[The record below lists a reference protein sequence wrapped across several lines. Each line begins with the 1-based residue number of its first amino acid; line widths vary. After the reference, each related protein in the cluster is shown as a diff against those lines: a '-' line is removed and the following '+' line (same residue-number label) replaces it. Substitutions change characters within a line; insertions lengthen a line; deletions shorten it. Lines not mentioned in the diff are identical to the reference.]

1 MNNID
6 IQSNMG
12 VNLEAQKIATTE
24 LQFDRHNPRLIEF
37 SIDQNTSEKK
47 VLNILWAEMAVDEIV
62 LSILANGFFDNEALL
77 AVQEDNKIVVIEG
90 NRRLAAVKSILT
102 PNDIENKGMS
112 KYVSKITPELRKSLS
127 SIPVIILNDRKES
140 WGYIGFKHV
149 NGPAKWGSYAKAQYI
164 ATVHNDYNIP
174 LDVIS
179 QQIGDNNQTVL
190 KLYQGLMVIEQ
201 AERTTDFRREDISA
215 KRLYFSHLYTGLQT
229 QGFQRYLGLEQAAKD
244 TTDPV
249 PTEKIENLE
258 RVMFWLFGSKEKD
271 LQPIIQSQNPD
282 LGNLSAVLKS
292 EPATMALEASNNLE
306 IAYETSVG
314 ISKVFL
320 NYLLEAKVALQKAY
334 SNVSGYQGG
343 LDPLKTAGTI
353 AKLASNLYDTM
364 ESINKQDK
372 AKEEKRWITEE

>member
-1 MNNID
+1 
-6 IQSNMG
+6 MG

-37 SIDQNTSEKK
+37 SIDQNTTEKK
-47 VLNILWAEMAVDEIV
+47 VLNILWSEMAVDEIV

-77 AVQEDNKIVVIEG
+77 AVREDNKIVVIEG

-102 PNDIENKGMS
+102 PDDIENKGMS
-112 KYVSKITPELRKSLS
+112 KYVSKITPELRKSLN

-174 LDVIS
+174 LDIIS

-229 QGFQRYLGLEQAAKD
+229 QGFQRYLGVEQAAKD

-364 ESINKQDK
+364 ESINNQDK